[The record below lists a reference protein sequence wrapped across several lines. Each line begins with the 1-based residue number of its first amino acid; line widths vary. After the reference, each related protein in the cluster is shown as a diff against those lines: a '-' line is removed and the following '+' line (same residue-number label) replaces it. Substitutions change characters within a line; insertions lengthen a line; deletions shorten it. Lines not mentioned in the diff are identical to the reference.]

1 MESQVTWADQ
11 LLGQDCTEKPFPPRP
26 PPPKK
31 HPTKWK
37 LRAGMIFPREEEKDC
52 LEGEEGNYRADENGE
67 NFSDKEGS
75 LEK

>member
-1 MESQVTWADQ
+1 
-11 LLGQDCTEKPFPPRP
+11 
-26 PPPKK
+26 
-31 HPTKWK
+31 
-37 LRAGMIFPREEEKDC
+37 MIFPREEEKDC